1 MTTDIIINRSDTVLF
16 LSDIHDDTKGYI
28 RVLKDDKLV
37 AIVTS
42 YDEYYEIYTAFSEA
56 TEVCRNNFQ
65 DYLDRE
71 LGTHQELIGV
81 YSTEERALDEID
93 NMIGDDYYVEEY
105 EIDV

>member
-16 LSDIHDDTKGYI
+16 LSDIHNDTKGYI

-56 TEVCRNNFQ
+56 TEVHRNNFQ
-65 DYLDRE
+65 DYLDK
-71 LGTHQELIGV
+71 TF
-81 YSTEERALDEID
+81 
-93 NMIGDDYYVEEY
+93 GDYTLNFEWFNK
-105 EIDV
+105 